1 MAGRSVLGDEAAA
14 YVAAHC
20 SPPTALQAELIAETY
35 GSAEIGPFAGMQI
48 SADQGAFMSVLTAA
62 LQPRFV
68 VEIGTFTGYSALT
81 VAAALGPDARM
92 LCCDVSEEWTAIARR
107 YWRKAGVDHKIE
119 LVIAPALE
127 TLAARSDDPPVD
139 LAFIDADKTGYL
151 DYYEALL
158 PRLSERGLILV
169 DNTLWSG
176 RTPEAPR
183 ADDDAD
189 TKALRE
195 FNDHVAADPRA
206 ESALLAVGDGVTMIR
221 HR

>member
-1 MAGRSVLGDEAAA
+1 MAGRSVLPDNVAR
-14 YVAAHC
+14 YVAAH
-20 SPPTALQAELIAETY
+20 SSQPSELQAELIAETY
-35 GSAEIGPFAGMQI
+35 GSEEIGRWAGMQI
-48 SADQGAFMSVLTAA
+48 GPDQGAFMSVLTAA
-62 LQPRFV
+62 LQPAFA

-81 VAAALGPDARM
+81 VALAMGPEARL

-119 LVIAPALE
+119 LVIGPAAE
-127 TLAARSDDPPVD
+127 TLAARRDDPPVD
-139 LAFIDADKTGYL
+139 LAFIDADKTGYV

-158 PRLSERGLILV
+158 PRLSDRGLILV

-176 RTPEAPR
+176 RMAEPPS
-183 ADDDAD
+183 ADDAPD

-195 FNDHVAADPRA
+195 FNDHVAGDPRA

-221 HR
+221 RR